1 MKKSATQ
8 SRATATLL
16 SEIGLYN
23 QIVKDNLQQTSLD
36 TITQYTIKLFKD
48 NAQRSKLTD
57 TQYNKAVEEFN
68 NTHGFLLL
76 KKGNSYTQPN
86 VKQYAYINYPFIDRE
101 GMKNAMDNY
110 RQFVHEYNKQVAE
123 ENKAINKY
131 NKSVVKPS
139 ETDTKTLSLV
149 VDFKTTNAHLFTRQY
164 NEAVAEQNER
174 LTANHIPKKRIQ
186 TIKYTTELVFNVL
199 VGFYISQ
206 LKTRNN
212 YLLQM
217 NRPTSVLKK
226 SLPKLTIDQRKLATH
241 KIADIPRL
249 NFCKKT
255 AQNHIKRL
263 REAGILINYTY
274 INQNKPIAVHFNPKI
289 VEVLD
294 GDPPKS
300 KTSENHFFKGV
311 SGKKLPDNSDPT
323 RTFLLKE
330 KEIKECAKHTIEKC
344 GLMLQ
349 AERNSGVCPADGYK
363 NTTAISKTSETRPPE
378 NSAHIRSI
386 LPDFLKKDR
395 QQQGTNN
402 SITENF
408 IHRLQDD
415 KTLAEQ
421 LANGDFDNYKG
432 LRYDYLRKV
441 EMYANLTSEEFK
453 AVLVQD
459 FIKVSA
465 KIWKQHNVY
474 VGEWKKAINYLN
486 DTLFKNITQ
495 KSTLIQKLQEYRW
508 KLNFARKWFIK
519 SNVSALYPSMYF
531 DATRTESKEIGFFGL
546 HKVWKTHCK
555 YLENKSKNQQR
566 NKTQRN
572 VRKRKLSAQQKLTT
586 AIKKYEAGKYT
597 AQELFSYVRH
607 HLPND
612 FLLALPN
619 LVNNQPIN
627 KA

>member
-57 TQYNKAVEEFN
+57 AQYNKAVEEFN

-76 KKGNSYTQPN
+76 KKGSIYTQPN

-139 ETDTKTLSLV
+139 ETDAKILSLV
-149 VDFKTTNAHLFTRQY
+149 VDFTTANAHLFTRQY

-174 LTANHIPKKRIQ
+174 LTANYIPKKRIQ

-241 KIADIPRL
+241 KVADIPRL

-274 INQNKPIAVHFNPKI
+274 INQNKPIAVNFNPKI

-294 GDPPKS
+294 GNPPKS

-311 SGKKLPDNSDPT
+311 SAKKLPDNSDTT

-344 GLMLQ
+344 GLMPQ

-363 NTTAISKTSETRPPE
+363 NTTAISKTSEICPPV
-378 NSAHIRSI
+378 NPAHIRSI

-402 SITENF
+402 TITENF

-415 KTLAEQ
+415 KALAEQ

-441 EMYANLTSEEFK
+441 ELYANLTSEEFK
-453 AVLVQD
+453 AVLIQD

-597 AQELFSYVRH
+597 AQELFSYVQH

-619 LVNNQPIN
+619 LVNNQPTN

>member
-1 MKKSATQ
+1 MKKSAIQTQ
-8 SRATATLL
+8 ESATHL

-48 NAQRSKLTD
+48 NAQRSKRTD
-57 TQYNKAVEEFN
+57 AQYNKAVEEFN

-76 KKGNSYTQPN
+76 KKGSSYTQPN

-139 ETDTKTLSLV
+139 ETDTKTLWLV

-164 NEAVAEQNER
+164 NELVAEQNEK
-174 LTANHIPKKRIQ
+174 LKTNYIPKKRIQ

-263 REAGILINYTY
+263 REAGVLINYTY
-274 INQNKPIAVHFNPKI
+274 INQNKPIAVNFNPHI

-294 GDPPKS
+294 GNPPKS
-300 KTSENHFFKGV
+300 KTSENHFFKDV
-311 SGKKLPDNSDPT
+311 SGKKLPDNSDTT

-330 KEIKECAKHTIEKC
+330 KEIKECAKHTIEKS
-344 GLMLQ
+344 GSMLQ
-349 AERNSGVCPADGYK
+349 IERNSDVCPADGYK
-363 NTTAISKTSETRPPE
+363 NTTAISKTSETRPRE

-395 QQQGTNN
+395 KKQGAKNT
-402 SITENF
+402 ITENF

-432 LRYDYLRKV
+432 LRYDYLLKV
-441 EMYANLTSEEFK
+441 ELYGNLTSEEFK
-453 AVLVQD
+453 AVMIQD

-519 SNVSALYPSMYF
+519 SNVSALYPSLYF
-531 DATRTESKEIGFFGL
+531 DTTRTESKEIGFFGL

-572 VRKRKLSAQQKLTT
+572 VRKRKLLAQQKLTT
-586 AIKKYEAGKYT
+586 AIKKYETGKYSEN
-597 AQELFSYVRH
+597 ELYQH
-607 HLPND
+607 IKLHLPVD
-612 FLLALPN
+612 FLIALPS
-619 LVNNQPIN
+619 LMKSSSEI